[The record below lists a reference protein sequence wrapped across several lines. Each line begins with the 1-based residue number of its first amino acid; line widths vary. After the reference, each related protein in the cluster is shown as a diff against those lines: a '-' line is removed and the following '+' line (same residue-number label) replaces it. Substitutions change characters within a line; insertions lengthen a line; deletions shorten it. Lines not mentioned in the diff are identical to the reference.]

1 MNCYLFNSTKNVF
14 IHGSAII
21 AAPNKGTA
29 IQMFKD
35 ECELNEEI
43 YDTGLINVTTLLDV
57 KCYNQRVIT
66 DTVDYV
72 NPLDYV

>member
-29 IQMFKD
+29 IQIFKD
-35 ECELNEEI
+35 ECIVNKEI
-43 YDTGLINVTTLLDV
+43 YDTGFIDVTTLLDV
-57 KCYNQRVIT
+57 KCDNQRIIT
-66 DTVDYV
+66 DTIDYV
-72 NPLDYV
+72 

>member
-1 MNCYLFNSTKNVF
+1 MNCYLFNSTKTEL
-14 IHGSAII
+14 ITGSAVI

-35 ECELNEEI
+35 ECALNKEV
-43 YDTGLINVTTLLDV
+43 YDTGYITVSTLLDV
-57 KCYNQRVIT
+57 KCDNQRVIT

-72 NPLDYV
+72 

>member
-1 MNCYLFNSTKNVF
+1 MMNCYLFNSTKNSI

-35 ECELNEEI
+35 ECGLNKTV
-43 YDTGLINVTTLLDV
+43 YDTGLVNVTTLLDV
-57 KCYNQRVIT
+57 KCDNQRIIT
-66 DTVDYV
+66 DTIDYV
-72 NPLDYV
+72 